1 MKIFMSALL
10 LILISSNTFAASKT
24 KNIFYSNVTSF
35 RLDPK
40 LPEPFAR
47 TIAAQIMI
55 NEVEQDA
62 SLIFI
67 MDENETEGI
76 EVTFPTTS
84 DSTDACNVRTIVA
97 APPEG
102 TTPYYNDFE
111 IKIIDSSNSKC
122 PKAPNQAPVVATLR
136 TYEVGHKST
145 TLSTL
150 LADKFKKVENQNN

>member
-1 MKIFMSALL
+1 MKILFTALVL
-10 LILISSNTFAASKT
+10 SLIASNSFAASKT
-24 KNIFYSNVTSF
+24 KNVIYTNATSF
-35 RLDPK
+35 KLDPK

-47 TIAAQIMI
+47 TVAAQIMI
-55 NEVEQDA
+55 NEVEEDA

-67 MDENETEGI
+67 MDEAGTEGI

-84 DSTDACNVRTIVA
+84 DSTDACNVRTVVA

-102 TTPYYNDFE
+102 STPYYNDFE
-111 IKIIDSSNSKC
+111 IKIIDSSKSTCSNN
-122 PKAPNQAPVVATLR
+122 AVQAPVVATLK

-150 LADKFKKVENQNN
+150 LADKFKKFETLK

>member
-1 MKIFMSALL
+1 MKILMTTLL
-10 LILISSNTFAASKT
+10 VILISSNTFAASKT
-24 KNIFYSNVTSF
+24 KNVFYTNVTSF
-35 RLDPK
+35 KLDPK

-55 NEVEQDA
+55 NEVEEDA

-67 MDENETEGI
+67 MDENESEGI

-84 DSTDACNVRTIVA
+84 DSTDACNVRTVVA

-102 TTPYYNDFE
+102 STPHYNDFE
-111 IKIIDSSNSKC
+111 IKIIDSSNTKC
-122 PKAPNQAPVVATLR
+122 PIAPNQAAVIATLK

-150 LADKFKKVENQNN
+150 LADKFKKAENQK